1 MDRNLKALE
10 TSSSGDPVN
19 TGRLTQPHNPWL
31 PLLDENT
38 GGSTGSSDQE
48 MIEPEQLDH
57 DSVCEAAPAPLGG
70 ETDGGSLNGSGSVT
84 NLLSMDASADGHP
97 LSTDLSPEEDRQ

>member
-31 PLLDENT
+31 PLLHEDT
-38 GGSTGSSDQE
+38 GGSTGSLDQE
-48 MIEPEQLDH
+48 MAGAEQLDH
-57 DSVCEAAPAPLGG
+57 DSVCEAAPALFGA
-70 ETDGGSLNGSGSVT
+70 EADGGSLNGSGPVT
-84 NLLSMDASADGHP
+84 NLLSMNSSAEGSP
-97 LSTDLSPEEDRQ
+97 PNADLSAEKDRQ